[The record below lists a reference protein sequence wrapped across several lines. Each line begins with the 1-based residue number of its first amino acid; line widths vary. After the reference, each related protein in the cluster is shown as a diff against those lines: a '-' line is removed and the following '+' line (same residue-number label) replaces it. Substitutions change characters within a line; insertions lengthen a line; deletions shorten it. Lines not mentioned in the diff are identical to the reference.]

1 MTYPWPGIREDLYV
15 EGVAFVR
22 TPLDVTPRWMTAR
35 DSKRARSGKL
45 YRDSLQPETGYP
57 VTLAKLELTL
67 SWGAMA
73 PEDIRS
79 VNGLLSRDA
88 IVDVCNWVEI
98 AESFYLAAGASLAGT
113 LLRRNALAV
122 ISPLPP
128 LAATRHAVAAT
139 RGDGSALTVTLGTP
153 DADGHTPWTATGTSV
168 GEYVTIHYTP
178 VYMMAAEDGQTTFP
192 RGQQGQTLVLVEA

>member
-1 MTYPWPGIREDLYV
+1 
-15 EGVAFVR
+15 
-22 TPLDVTPRWMTAR
+22 
-35 DSKRARSGKL
+35 
-45 YRDSLQPETGYP
+45 
-57 VTLAKLELTL
+57 
-67 SWGAMA
+67 MA

-79 VNGLLSRDA
+79 VNELLSRDA

-113 LLRRNALAV
+113 LLRRDALSV

-153 DADGHTPWTATGTSV
+153 DARRRTHALDGNRHVCRGVRDHPLHAGLHDGPAPRTDRRPSRAASRGRRWYWWRRSPVAVAWLASGTAIISRTETALLTGTAR
-168 GEYVTIHYTP
+168 I
-178 VYMMAAEDGQTTFP
+178 EDFP
-192 RGQQGQTLVLVEA
+192 AVKITGTGD